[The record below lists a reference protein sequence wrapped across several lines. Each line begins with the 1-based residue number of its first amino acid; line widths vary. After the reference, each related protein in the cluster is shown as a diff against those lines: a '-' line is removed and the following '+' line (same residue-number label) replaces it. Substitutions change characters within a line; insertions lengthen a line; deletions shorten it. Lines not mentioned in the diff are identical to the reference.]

1 MEAFW
6 LCFVPLFVAVDAI
19 GILPL
24 YLGLTEGLAQSQR
37 RRIIVQSVVTALCV
51 AIGFLLAGQW
61 LFRRLGITANDFMT
75 AGGVL
80 LFAIAMSDMLSADK
94 PPARPDP
101 ESVGAVPL
109 GVPLMVGPAVLA
121 TMLLVDQYGRMAT
134 VAATVANILIA
145 GVLLWFSEAIVAL
158 LGRTGTRTVSKIASL
173 ILAAI
178 AVKMVRTGVL
188 AIVNDH
194 LGAVKANLG

>member
-1 MEAFW
+1 LEAFW

-61 LFRRLGITANDFMT
+61 LFQRLGITVNDFMT

-80 LFAIAMSDMLSADK
+80 LFAIAMNDMLAADK
-94 PPARPDP
+94 PQGRADP

-145 GVLLWFSEAIVAL
+145 GVLLWFSEAIVAI

-178 AVKMVRTGVL
+178 AVKMVRTGVM
-188 AIVNDH
+188 AILNDH
-194 LGAVKANLG
+194 LGAVKENLG